1 MYVYIYIYIHTVE
14 IIQQYSKQISMT
26 YKSINEYH
34 LYNFKK
40 KSPDFIIP
48 YLLCTKTIYILF
60 KVWLVVS
67 LGRGSEYKETEG
79 SLGS

>member
-1 MYVYIYIYIHTVE
+1 
-14 IIQQYSKQISMT
+14 MT

-40 KSPDFIIP
+40 KSPDFITP
-48 YLLCTKTIYILF
+48 YLLCTETIYIYILF